1 MKRVL
6 GLDYGSKTVGVAV
19 SDPLM
24 LGATPLEIIRREKE
38 NHLRRTYTRIS
49 QLIAEYEVGEIVLGL
64 PLNMDGSEGERAA
77 AVRLFKEGLEKR
89 CSLPVHLQDERLTTV
104 EADEI
109 LEFNGIRE
117 KDRKK
122 YIDRIAA
129 QVILED
135 WMADQN
141 YGKNRNDSR

>member
-141 YGKNRNDSR
+141 YGKN